1 MTLTSSKAF
10 DLTTALAMALVEANN
25 RVIICG
31 RDKEK
36 LSAARELWPALTTLV
51 CDITDAQDLAQLE
64 VQIRGRFPGLNI
76 LINNAG
82 IQRPMAVMDSN
93 YDEMQI
99 EHEINTNLTAPI
111 NLTHRLLPLLTSQKE
126 SSIVFVS
133 SALAR
138 VPKYTAPVYCAS
150 KAGIYLFVESL
161 RHQLNNT
168 NTRVV
173 EVIPDLVDTPMMAD
187 RPGSKKTQ
195 PAVLAGSF
203 LRGVEGDSNTTFI
216 GRTRLLF
223 GLQRLLP
230 NLARSIISK
239 D

>member
-1 MTLTSSKAF
+1 
-10 DLTTALAMALVEANN
+10 MALVEANN
-25 RVIICG
+25 RVIICR

-99 EHEINTNLTAPI
+99 EHEINTNLT
-111 NLTHRLLPLLTSQKE
+111 HRLLPLLTSQKE

-161 RHQLNNT
+161 RNQLNNT